1 MSTQSITRQS
11 GGQRKSET
19 RFQRLWAESEKL
31 RKENLQLESDL
42 GKLVQRIE
50 SEILVAERSLGEA
63 MRAAVFRQLEFA
75 QKKSLLKWQKMELG
89 CWIDEHLNFLS
100 SSGLLDESLL
110 NKLAE
115 TRAVELGISLDPESE
130 LSPAEQMDEYFEIR
144 AEILAEQAD
153 QSKDEESEGSIQSDL
168 WGADDELPDLDSDEL
183 DEIELIEL
191 LRRIEQEQYDQT
203 STESAGG
210 VKPSSN
216 PINDEV
222 FKRIFRQTAAALHPD
237 RENNALPQGE
247 KHELMSELLKARKEF
262 DLITMV
268 RLHKEYANADSEL
281 SVDDQKELEQVLLEY
296 MAQQKQ
302 RLYEIT
308 HQTPF
313 HQLAY
318 QDFYSKNA
326 ATVTRKINAHIKK
339 IDRQRLDLI
348 DFVENV
354 KTLKKLKEL
363 LEKRYDADPFRGIGF

>member
-1 MSTQSITRQS
+1 
-11 GGQRKSET
+11 
-19 RFQRLWAESEKL
+19 
-31 RKENLQLESDL
+31 
-42 GKLVQRIE
+42 
-50 SEILVAERSLGEA
+50 
-63 MRAAVFRQLEFA
+63 
-75 QKKSLLKWQKMELG
+75 
-89 CWIDEHLNFLS
+89 
-100 SSGLLDESLL
+100 
-110 NKLAE
+110 
-115 TRAVELGISLDPESE
+115 
-130 LSPAEQMDEYFEIR
+130 
-144 AEILAEQAD
+144 
-153 QSKDEESEGSIQSDL
+153 
-168 WGADDELPDLDSDEL
+168 
-183 DEIELIEL
+183 
-191 LRRIEQEQYDQT
+191 
-203 STESAGG
+203 
-210 VKPSSN
+210 
-216 PINDEV
+216 
-222 FKRIFRQTAAALHPD
+222 
-237 RENNALPQGE
+237 
-247 KHELMSELLKARKEF
+247 MSELLKARKEF